1 MEDADAEWAGWRA
14 VATWYHGF
22 FTGIVLSTVARRG
35 AADAAR
41 LLFAVF
47 RRQHHEKFLS
57 SLGKLGLDGLPDAVK
72 AAGYHYLSNR
82 IGGVKVEFMRESD
95 RKAWVRFPPPRWIW
109 NGVAICAIPSEVS
122 AAVLAGWYAENG
134 PSLGNPRLGFVC
146 TKMTVDGQA
155 GLEGYFEEHDFDL
168 TEAQRLRFAPEED
181 APRFDPAAAPELPAG
196 QWPQARLRRAHRGYA
211 MEYVRSTLPEATRL
225 FGASQAVELLGLAGR
240 LVGMQL
246 YEQTA
251 SALGGFAADAAGFA
265 DFMVA
270 LAVTQGD
277 AAVRVG
283 AAGVRQGSIRLL
295 TGLDD
300 PSIFDAWSGLLEG
313 ALMAHDRH
321 LRLELLHRP
330 DRGDAGYEWRIV

>member
-1 MEDADAEWAGWRA
+1 MDANQAEWASWKA

-22 FTGIVLSTVARRG
+22 FTGIVLSTVTRRG
-35 AADAAR
+35 PDDAAR

-72 AAGYHYLSNR
+72 AASYHYLSNR
-82 IGGVKVEFMRESD
+82 IGGVKVEFMREND

-109 NGVAICAIPSEVS
+109 NGVSICAIPSQVS
-122 AAVLAGWYAENG
+122 AAILAGWYAENG

-155 GLEGYFEEHDFDL
+155 GLEGYFQEHDFDL
-168 TEAQRLRFAPEED
+168 TEAQRLRFAPQED

-196 QWPQARLRRAHRGYA
+196 EWPEARLRRAHRGYA
-211 MEYVRSTLPEATRL
+211 MEYVRSTLPEAIRL
-225 FGASQAVELLGLAGR
+225 FGAPQVVELIGLTGR

-251 SALGGFAADAAGFA
+251 AALGGFDATAAGFA

-270 LAVTQGD
+270 LALAQGD
-277 AAVRVG
+277 AAIRVG
-283 AAGVRQGSIRLL
+283 ATGVRQNSIRLL
-295 TGLDD
+295 AGQGAPAVL
-300 PSIFDAWSGLLEG
+300 DAWSGLLEG

-321 LRLELLHRP
+321 LRLEVLRRP
-330 DRGDAGYEWRIV
+330 DRGDDGHEWRIV